1 MCRDSEC
8 CLALFILGLGRR
20 SIAAG
25 SGEEMPVGQVTAART
40 MCKLF
45 RMCKLYA
52 NYPYTNYTH
61 VTMTTTLSHP
71 TTNTVFSMV
80 PFFPLV

>member
-1 MCRDSEC
+1 MCRGSEC

-45 RMCKLYA
+45 RMCKPYA
-52 NYPYTNYTH
+52 NYLPIYKLYACDNDDNSESPHYKH
-61 VTMTTTLSHP
+61 CI
-71 TTNTVFSMV
+71 
-80 PFFPLV
+80 